1 MIKKQFIKE
10 IIGKVRFLVFPKA
23 FMVCENSVCRFLSRL
38 IRRNKKNR
46 AVANHD
52 CPVAVLSRSSF
63 SAIAVLIQSDLSGSD
78 WR

>member
-38 IRRNKKNR
+38 IRRNKKTGQSQITT
-46 AVANHD
+46 ALLPYYLVQVS
-52 CPVAVLSRSSF
+52 PLSLF
-63 SAIAVLIQSDLSGSD
+63 
-78 WR
+78 